1 MCACGNKHEYSG
13 MNAMI
18 SDSQSRIRA
27 YTTRE
32 SPMYQSNSNTLRVMY
47 AQTNSNP
54 LYWLIK
60 NQIKQSQIKYVK
72 FKYTINYFTII

>member
-54 LYWLIK
+54 LY
-60 NQIKQSQIKYVK
+60 
-72 FKYTINYFTII
+72 